1 MSART
6 PSEANSGIPLQDR
19 SASSGASPAAMAV
32 STAAWTSSRYPWATS
47 STVMPY
53 SLVLLN
59 SSMDF
64 CSHARSVSE
73 VLSCQNVMVIGSGT
87 FAGPSALA
95 SAAFATSVVFSSAA
109 VVSAAVVSAAAVPAA
124 VSAVSLLPHAARDIP
139 AKPITA
145 AAISFFFIVPS
156 PLYDNIHPVYGMSCL
171 LAPFI
176 AQ

>member
-109 VVSAAVVSAAAVPAA
+109 AVPAA